1 MDFKRSG
8 SNKSHSTPFFFS
20 IGAYRGFIMDIPEE
34 LSLGNKIT
42 RIQRPY
48 AQILICQKKEVQ
60 SKYIKELEKQIKH
73 HELIEKRHTLK
84 ITRLPFHK
92 RGYKNS

>member
-1 MDFKRSG
+1 
-8 SNKSHSTPFFFS
+8 
-20 IGAYRGFIMDIPEE
+20 MDIPEE

-60 SKYIKELEKQIKH
+60 SKYIKELEKQKKH
-73 HELIEKRHTLK
+73 HKLIKK
-84 ITRLPFHK
+84 IKYIKDNKPSFSQKSLQKQLH
-92 RGYKNS
+92 